1 MVLSVTHLFIAS
13 PPQWDVYDAV
23 VFDHDGVIVGRT
35 PFDTL
40 REAAW
45 NAFEQQGVSDPDL
58 AHVDDIAVGVDP
70 ATLSDICERYDVDPA
85 EFWRVRDQTA
95 AEAQI
100 AASRAGKKT
109 PYDDVDALSHLDAAL
124 GVVSSNQQATVD
136 DLLGHFGLAD
146 RFEVVY
152 GREPSIA
159 SLSRKK
165 PSPYYLERA
174 LADLD
179 ASTALF
185 VGDNESDVQA
195 ADNAGIDSAFVRRPH
210 RRETELST
218 QPTYEIADL
227 HDLVSLCGRTLVG
240 SQ

>member
-1 MVLSVTHLFIAS
+1 VVLSVTHLFIAS

>member
-1 MVLSVTHLFIAS
+1 
-13 PPQWDVYDAV
+13 VYDAV

-45 NAFEQQGVSDPDL
+45 NAFERQGVPDPDL
-58 AHVDDIAVGVDP
+58 AHVDDVAVGVDP
-70 ATLSDICERYDVDPA
+70 ATLTDICERYDVDPA

-109 PYDDVDALSHLDAAL
+109 PYDDVDVLSHLDAAL
-124 GVVSSNQQATVD
+124 GIVSSNQQATVD

-185 VGDNESDVQA
+185 VGDNESDVRA

-227 HDLVSLCGRTLVG
+227 HDLVSLCGRRPVN
-240 SQ
+240 SR